1 MRASTEVRSE
11 QAEALALRMGKHF
24 GHKALVETEGDV
36 TRVHTRF
43 GPFELEPASDV
54 LRVRASA
61 GATDDLAL
69 LEQLIASHLGRFA
82 RGEEL
87 EVVWSREA

>member
-1 MRASTEVRSE
+1 MRARAEVRSE
-11 QAEALALRMGKHF
+11 EAEALALRMGKHF
-24 GHKALVETEGDV
+24 GHKVLVETEGAV

-54 LRVRASA
+54 LRVRATA
-61 GATDDLAL
+61 ADTDELAR
-69 LEQLIASHLGRFA
+69 LEELIASHLARFA

-87 EVVWSREA
+87 ELAWLREA